1 VSLTY
6 ITHRRANCFQWKVQE
21 TDTVLV
27 GIYCSVLVIMLI
39 FQCFRFF
46 HQELKT
52 HIHQS
57 NSCSTPNNHWNADM
71 YRT

>member
-1 VSLTY
+1 MFKNAPVSLTY

-46 HQELKT
+46 H
-52 HIHQS
+52 
-57 NSCSTPNNHWNADM
+57 
-71 YRT
+71 